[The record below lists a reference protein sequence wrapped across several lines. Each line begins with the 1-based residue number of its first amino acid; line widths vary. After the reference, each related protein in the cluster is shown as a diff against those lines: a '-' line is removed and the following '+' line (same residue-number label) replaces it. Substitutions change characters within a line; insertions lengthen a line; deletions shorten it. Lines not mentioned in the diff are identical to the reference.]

1 MKKFIL
7 FFVLILGCLF
17 VNAQVVGQIAAFP
30 KDSTTNTQVK
40 YLKITTPVAITQNHA
55 IGIYVIPVN
64 KSGTQTA
71 SAMIQGSMDNTN
83 FFDVF
88 NLTTD
93 SVKLNTAGTIKSFG
107 WQFSNAYW
115 KYYRV
120 KVVGYNTGVTT
131 FTGGLVLKN

>member
-1 MKKFIL
+1 MKKLLL

-17 VNAQVVGQIAAFP
+17 VNAQVIGQVAAFP

-40 YLKITTPVAITQNHA
+40 YLKITTPVAITKNHA
-55 IGIYVIPVN
+55 IGIYVVPVN
-64 KSGTQTA
+64 KSGTQTT
-71 SAMIQGSMDNTN
+71 SAMVQGSMDNTN
-83 FFDVF
+83 FFDVA

-93 SVKLNTAGTIKSFG
+93 SVKLNTAGTVKSFG
-107 WQFSNAYW
+107 WQFSNAWW